1 MILACHGIQKSF
13 GEHLIVRDGSFHIE
27 DHEKAALVGPNGAG
41 KSTLLKMIVGELA
54 PDDGNVILTKGKT
67 LGYLAQHQEMQSG
80 NTIYEEVR
88 TAKADIIAMERR
100 IREIEMELKHLS
112 GDALNDRLET
122 YNRLTATFERENG
135 YSCESEITGVL
146 KGLGF
151 TENDFT
157 KPVDTLSGGQKTR
170 VSLGK
175 LLLTKPDILLLDEPT
190 NHLDLNSIAWLET
203 YLLNYQGAVLIV
215 SHDRYFLNKVVTKVL
230 EIELGEL
237 RTYMGNYSDYA
248 AKKQQLRDIRL
259 KEYLNQ
265 QQEIK
270 HQEAV
275 IEKLRSFNR
284 EKSIKRA
291 ESREKMLEKMQTI
304 EKPIEVNT
312 DIHLKLEPSCVSGND
327 VLTIEHLSKSFP
339 GQELFTDVNLEIKRG
354 EHVAVIGDNGTG
366 KTTLLKILNRVV
378 SADSGTY
385 TLGSNVKIGYYDQE
399 HHVLHMEKTI
409 FDEISDDYPTLTNT
423 EIRNVLAAFLF
434 TGDDVF
440 KQISSL
446 SGGER
451 GRVSLAKLML
461 SEANF
466 LILDEPTNHLDAD
479 SIEWLRGYLKK
490 YEGGFLVISHSTEL
504 LDEVVNKVWHLDAQL
519 GQIDM
524 YSLGWK
530 AYLHQRVVDEER
542 RRREREVAEKKA
554 DRLMKQG
561 IRLHAKAT
569 KAVAAQNM
577 MRRAEKLLENTSEA
591 QKAEK
596 VADIRF
602 PEPAPCGRTPIMAKD
617 ISKAYGSNI
626 VFAGVNLAIDKGS
639 RVVILGYNGA
649 GKTTTLRLLAHIEE
663 PDTGSVEYGHGCKI
677 GYFAQEHDTLD
688 LNATV
693 LENLQHVAPEL
704 DNTQAR
710 SILGSFLFSGDD
722 AMKPAHVLSGGEKT
736 RLALATLV
744 TSRANV
750 LLLDEPTNNLDPAS
764 REEILKAIAKYE
776 GAIVL
781 VTHDEG
787 AVEALNPER
796 VLLMPDG
803 DEDLWNDSY
812 LELVAEE

>member
-1 MILACHGIQKSF
+1 MAIEAQELEIQI
-13 GEHLIVRDGSFHIE
+13 GARTLLHPTNFHVAKGDKIG
-27 DHEKAALVGPNGAG
+27 LVGRNGAG
-41 KSTLLKMIVGELA
+41 KTTLTR
-54 PDDGNVILTKGKT
+54 VITGDMLPTAGKVRVSGK
-67 LGYLAQHQEMQSG
+67 LGYLPQDTHAADPEQ
-80 NTIYEEVR
+80 
-88 TAKADIIAMERR
+88 TALDRMMSARDIASIINR
-100 IREIEMELKHLS
+100 IRKAEKEMTDPDPDIMTK
-112 GDALNDRLET
+112 AM
-122 YNRLTATFERENG
+122 NRYDKAMQDFEKAGGYAAQSEATAMAA
-135 YSCESEITGVL
+135 SL
-146 KGLGF
+146 GLPQDVMGQQLG
-151 TENDFT
+151 
-157 KPVDTLSGGQKTR
+157 TLSGGQR
-170 VSLGK
+170 
-175 LLLTKPDILLLDEPT
+175 
-190 NHLDLNSIAWLET
+190 
-203 YLLNYQGAVLIV
+203 
-215 SHDRYFLNKVVTKVL
+215 RR
-230 EIELGEL
+230 IELARIL
-237 RTYMGNYSDYA
+237 FSD
-248 AKKQQLRDIRL
+248 
-259 KEYLNQ
+259 
-265 QQEIK
+265 
-270 HQEAV
+270 
-275 IEKLRSFNR
+275 
-284 EKSIKRA
+284 
-291 ESREKMLEKMQTI
+291 
-304 EKPIEVNT
+304 
-312 DIHLKLEPSCVSGND
+312 
-327 VLTIEHLSKSFP
+327 
-339 GQELFTDVNLEIKRG
+339 
-354 EHVAVIGDNGTG
+354 
-366 KTTLLKILNRVV
+366 
-378 SADSGTY
+378 ADT
-385 TLGSNVKIGYYDQE
+385 
-399 HHVLHMEKTI
+399 
-409 FDEISDDYPTLTNT
+409 
-423 EIRNVLAAFLF
+423 
-434 TGDDVF
+434 
-440 KQISSL
+440 
-446 SGGER
+446 
-451 GRVSLAKLML
+451 
-461 SEANF
+461 

-554 DRLMKQG
+554 ERLMQQG

-577 MRRAEKLLENTSEA
+577 MRRAEKLLQNTSEA
-591 QKAEK
+591 QKQEK

-649 GKTTTLRLLAHIEE
+649 GKTTTLRLLAHLED

-688 LNATV
+688 LESTV
-693 LENLQHVAPEL
+693 LN
-704 DNTQAR
+704 DTQAR

-722 AMKPAHVLSGGEKT
+722 ALKPARVLSGGEKT

-764 REEILKAIAKYE
+764 RDEILKAIAKYE

-787 AVEALNPER
+787 AVQALNPER

>member
-1 MILACHGIQKSF
+1 MAIEVQGLEIQI
-13 GEHLIVRDGSFHIE
+13 GARTLLHPTNFHVAKGDKIG
-27 DHEKAALVGPNGAG
+27 LVGRNGAG
-41 KSTLLKMIVGELA
+41 KTTLTR
-54 PDDGNVILTKGKT
+54 VITGDMLPTAGKVRVSGK
-67 LGYLAQHQEMQSG
+67 LGYLPQDTHASDPTQTALDRMMSARDIA
-80 NTIYEEVR
+80 TI
-88 TAKADIIAMERR
+88 INR
-100 IREIEMELKHLS
+100 IRKAEKDMTDPDPDVMSKAMTRYDKAMQDFDKAGGYAAQSEAISMAASLGLPQEVMEQQ
-112 GDALNDRLET
+112 
-122 YNRLTATFERENG
+122 
-135 YSCESEITGVL
+135 
-146 KGLGF
+146 LG
-151 TENDFT
+151 
-157 KPVDTLSGGQKTR
+157 TLSGGQR
-170 VSLGK
+170 
-175 LLLTKPDILLLDEPT
+175 
-190 NHLDLNSIAWLET
+190 
-203 YLLNYQGAVLIV
+203 
-215 SHDRYFLNKVVTKVL
+215 RR
-230 EIELGEL
+230 IELA
-237 RTYMGNYSDYA
+237 R
-248 AKKQQLRDIRL
+248 I
-259 KEYLNQ
+259 
-265 QQEIK
+265 
-270 HQEAV
+270 
-275 IEKLRSFNR
+275 
-284 EKSIKRA
+284 
-291 ESREKMLEKMQTI
+291 
-304 EKPIEVNT
+304 
-312 DIHLKLEPSCVSGND
+312 
-327 VLTIEHLSKSFP
+327 
-339 GQELFTDVNLEIKRG
+339 LFSN
-354 EHVAVIGDNGTG
+354 
-366 KTTLLKILNRVV
+366 
-378 SADSGTY
+378 ADT
-385 TLGSNVKIGYYDQE
+385 
-399 HHVLHMEKTI
+399 
-409 FDEISDDYPTLTNT
+409 
-423 EIRNVLAAFLF
+423 
-434 TGDDVF
+434 
-440 KQISSL
+440 
-446 SGGER
+446 
-451 GRVSLAKLML
+451 
-461 SEANF
+461 

-561 IRLHAKAT
+561 
-569 KAVAAQNM
+569 
-577 MRRAEKLLENTSEA
+577 
-591 QKAEK
+591 
-596 VADIRF
+596 IRF

-812 LELVAEE
+812 LDLVAEE